1 MTVDDIQKMIA
12 DNEGDVFEYKATT
25 GQRVEGC
32 RTLCAFLNGRGGTVV
47 FGVTKEG
54 KLTGQLVSDETKKDL
69 AHAFYDFQ
77 PAVDIKVE
85 YVAVDESHKA
95 IVCSVG
101 RGAQAPYVYDN
112 KPYRRVEST
121 TTIMPHEMYV
131 DMIRQRLTEEG
142 ESDFSAKVCPGLAIT
157 DLSIDAIA
165 DFRRRWAKKS
175 GQSRI
180 NNLTDEQTLRDCGA
194 MRRSGELT
202 YAALVLF
209 GNAAAIREL
218 LPSAEC
224 VFEYRAKGS
233 SGAADERVSYRE
245 AFFSFYDKLWD
256 RINVRNTKQHYQD
269 GLFVMDIPLF
279 NERVVREAL
288 LNAVAHRNY
297 QMQGY
302 VLVRQYPET
311 LNIESPG
318 GFPYGVTPDTILDC
332 SLPRNRLI
340 AEIFECAGLVE
351 RAGQGIN
358 LMFELSVREAK
369 ALPDY
374 TRSDASNVRLTING
388 LLIDPALLRMIQNIE
403 EQTLTQFATEDF
415 LVLHE
420 LSSGY
425 RPSKVYAS
433 RIPRLVDLGLLEKV
447 ERGHY
452 VLSRKYYIQKGEPG
466 THTRRVGLIAE
477 ECKALIEKHIRLSGN
492 RGVPIKEFQE
502 LLSGTPSRRVSYFLD
517 QMKRIGRLRAEGRG
531 RGALWFL
538 IEQNQDELNNFKS

>member
-1 MTVDDIQKMIA
+1 
-12 DNEGDVFEYKATT
+12 
-25 GQRVEGC
+25 
-32 RTLCAFLNGRGGTVV
+32 
-47 FGVTKEG
+47 
-54 KLTGQLVSDETKKDL
+54 
-69 AHAFYDFQ
+69 
-77 PAVDIKVE
+77 
-85 YVAVDESHKA
+85 
-95 IVCSVG
+95 
-101 RGAQAPYVYDN
+101 
-112 KPYRRVEST
+112 
-121 TTIMPHEMYV
+121 MPHEMFIE
-131 DMIRQRLTEEG
+131 MIRQRLAERG
-142 ESDFSAKVCPGLAIT
+142 EDDFSAKACGGLTIE
-157 DLSIDAIA
+157 DLSADAIA

-194 MRRSGELT
+194 MRRNGELT

-209 GNAAAIREL
+209 GNAMAIREF

-224 VFEYRAKGS
+224 VFEYRARES
-233 SGAADERVSYRE
+233 SGPADERVSYRD
-245 AFFSFYDKLWD
+245 AFFLIYDKLWD
-256 RINVRNTKQHYQD
+256 RINARNTKQHYQD

-311 LNIESPG
+311 LNIENPG

-340 AEIFECAGLVE
+340 AEIFERAGLVE
-351 RAGQGIN
+351 RAGQGVN
-358 LMFELSVREAK
+358 LMFELSVRDAK
-369 ALPDY
+369 ELPDFS
-374 TRSDASNVRLTING
+374 RSDAANVRLTING

-420 LSSGY
+420 LASGY
-425 RPSKVYAS
+425 RPSKVHS
-433 RIPRLVDLGLLEKV
+433 GRIPRLVELGILEKV

-452 VLSRKYYIQKGEPG
+452 VLSRRYYIQKGEPG
-466 THTRRVGLIAE
+466 THTRRVGLVAE

-492 RGVPIKEFQE
+492 MGVPFKEFQE
-502 LLSGTPSRRVSYFLD
+502 LLSGTPTRRISYFLD
-517 QMKRIGRLRAEGRG
+517 QMKKIGIIRSEGRG
-531 RGALWFL
+531 RGALWFV
-538 IEQNQDELNNFKS
+538 IEQKQGE

>member
-1 MTVDDIQKMIA
+1 M
-12 DNEGDVFEYKATT
+12 
-25 GQRVEGC
+25 
-32 RTLCAFLNGRGGTVV
+32 
-47 FGVTKEG
+47 
-54 KLTGQLVSDETKKDL
+54 
-69 AHAFYDFQ
+69 
-77 PAVDIKVE
+77 
-85 YVAVDESHKA
+85 
-95 IVCSVG
+95 
-101 RGAQAPYVYDN
+101 
-112 KPYRRVEST
+112 
-121 TTIMPHEMYV
+121 
-131 DMIRQRLTEEG
+131 
-142 ESDFSAKVCPGLAIT
+142 
-157 DLSIDAIA
+157 
-165 DFRRRWAKKS
+165 
-175 GQSRI
+175 
-180 NNLTDEQTLRDCGA
+180 
-194 MRRSGELT
+194 
-202 YAALVLF
+202 LF
-209 GNAAAIREL
+209 GKAAAIREL

-224 VFEYRAKGS
+224 VFEYRANRS
-233 SGAADERVSYRE
+233 SGAADERISYRE

-256 RINVRNTKQHYQD
+256 KINVRNTKQHYQD

-302 VLVRQYPET
+302 VLVRQYLET

-425 RPSKVYAS
+425 RPSKIYAS
-433 RIPRLVDLGLLEKV
+433 RIPRLMDLGLLEKV

-502 LLSGTPSRRVSYFLD
+502 LLSGTPSRRVRYFLD
-517 QMKRIGRLRAEGRG
+517 QMRVAGTLRSEGRG

-538 IEQNQDELNNFKS
+538 IGQK

>member
-1 MTVDDIQKMIA
+1 MTADDIREMIA
-12 DNEGDVFEYKATT
+12 ENESDVFEYKATT

-32 RTLCAFLNGRGGTVV
+32 RTLCAFLNGKGGTVV

-69 AHAFYDFQ
+69 ASAFYGFQ
-77 PAVDIKVE
+77 PTIDVKVE
-85 YVAVDESHKA
+85 YVPVDNAHKA
-95 IVCSVG
+95 IVCRVEH
-101 RGAQAPYVYDN
+101 GAQAPYVYDD

-121 TTIMPHEMYV
+121 TTVMPHEMYV
-131 DMIRQRLTEEG
+131 EMIRQRLSEKG
-142 ESDFSAKVCPGLAIT
+142 EPDFSATVCGGLSIE
-157 DLSIDAIA
+157 DLSVDAIA
-165 DFRRRWAKKS
+165 DFRHRWAKKS
-175 GQSRI
+175 GQARI

-194 MRRSGELT
+194 MRRNGELT

-209 GNAAAIREL
+209 GSPAAIREF

-224 VFEYRAKGS
+224 VFEYRAKVA
-233 SGAADERVSYRE
+233 SGAADERISYRE

-279 NERVVREAL
+279 NERVIREAL

-302 VLVRQYPET
+302 VLIRQYPEI

-318 GFPYGVTPDTILDC
+318 GFPYGVTPDTVLEC

-351 RAGQGIN
+351 RAGQGVN

-374 TRSDASNVRLTING
+374 SRSDGANVRLSING
-388 LLIDPALLRMIQNIE
+388 LLLDPALLRMIQNIE

-420 LSSGY
+420 LACGY
-425 RPSKVYAS
+425 RPSKMYS
-433 RIPRLVDLGLLEKV
+433 DRIPRLVGLGILEKV

-452 VLSRKYYIQKGEPG
+452 VLSRRYYVQKGVPG
-466 THTRRVGLIAE
+466 THTRRVGLVAE

-492 RGVPIKEFQE
+492 KGVPIKEFKD
-502 LLSGTPSRRVSYFLD
+502 LLSGTPARRISYFLD
-517 QMKRIGRLRAEGRG
+517 QLKKTGKLRAEGKG
-531 RGALWFL
+531 RGAFWFL
-538 IEQNQDELNNFKS
+538 IEQKDRE

>member
-1 MTVDDIQKMIA
+1 MRT
-12 DNEGDVFEYKATT
+12 FE
-25 GQRVEGC
+25 
-32 RTLCAFLNGRGGTVV
+32 
-47 FGVTKEG
+47 
-54 KLTGQLVSDETKKDL
+54 
-69 AHAFYDFQ
+69 
-77 PAVDIKVE
+77 P
-85 YVAVDESHKA
+85 
-95 IVCSVG
+95 
-101 RGAQAPYVYDN
+101 
-112 KPYRRVEST
+112 
-121 TTIMPHEMYV
+121 
-131 DMIRQRLTEEG
+131 
-142 ESDFSAKVCPGLAIT
+142 
-157 DLSIDAIA
+157 
-165 DFRRRWAKKS
+165 
-175 GQSRI
+175 
-180 NNLTDEQTLRDCGA
+180 
-194 MRRSGELT
+194 
-202 YAALVLF
+202 
-209 GNAAAIREL
+209 
-218 LPSAEC
+218 
-224 VFEYRAKGS
+224 
-233 SGAADERVSYRE
+233 
-245 AFFSFYDKLWD
+245 FFSFYDKLWD

-420 LSSGY
+420 LSRGY
-425 RPSKVYAS
+425 RPSKIYAG
-433 RIPRLVDLGLLEKV
+433 RIPRLMDFGLLEKV

-502 LLSGTPSRRVSYFLD
+502 MLSSTPARRIRYFLD
-517 QMKRIGRLRAEGRG
+517 QMRLAGKLRSEGRG

-538 IEQNQDELNNFKS
+538 IGQK